1 MKKLSIYTPLIRE
14 AEEKALSDL
23 QKDWREYFG
32 AKLSKYGA
40 KSPAELDDAKKKD
53 FFNDLKNDWEK
64 GQGAKESG
72 KKDIKE
78 YGVKEN
84 FNTLLT
90 LNEARSIEKV
100 HDEWGKVT
108 REMAEIVK
116 VWKAAEGDAKTKA
129 LNTLKALTAR
139 KKELEKELNKLIAA
153 KDKDIELVIDEK
165 VIYESFEVHYSDGV
179 RAFKKFNSEKQA
191 IAFAKDLIKNK
202 KGLQFVDVFNA
213 GSGFHSSADTDA
225 IVAFWGDGSY
235 TDNVAKK
242 DSKLAA
248 KKINESAINEADIKS
263 DSDFKEYAETVLK
276 KAFGKKY
283 DADKAKETIDGILS
297 KSKGDYGAAVGMLT
311 SGLG

>member
-129 LNTLKALTAR
+129 LNTLKTLTAR

-153 KDKDIELVIDEK
+153 KDKDIELVIDERA
-165 VIYESFEVHYSDGV
+165 IY
-179 RAFKKFNSEKQA
+179 
-191 IAFAKDLIKNK
+191 
-202 KGLQFVDVFNA
+202 
-213 GSGFHSSADTDA
+213 
-225 IVAFWGDGSY
+225 
-235 TDNVAKK
+235 
-242 DSKLAA
+242 
-248 KKINESAINEADIKS
+248 EADIKS